1 MNHNEEHLAR
11 PRQPVLP
18 SFSTRTLH
26 HPSFLPLY
34 MAAGFAHHHID
45 FSNPT
50 VLPIIPNEFFY
61 TDPTLTCG
69 RRIPNIVSDLGVFD
83 CFQLNTPP
91 PVMSACVAPPNCP
104 DPFRSGP
111 HLTRNL
117 GSTRWRLNP
126 IHPPVQP
133 SRAILQLTQDEDQ
146 AITNLLKLHHQEPR
160 QSDEIQMDVSGVVE
174 PQVASNPCLVF
185 SHPKPLVPTEEA
197 LTPSCSDDVQHPMKT
212 GLGNQSQQGR
222 GWSDVE
228 LEAADTLLSGFS
240 VSEEDRVWSQC
251 RQNSTLP
258 DPQPYQYNKDLP
270 ISTETCQESEAL
282 PALTATNAPQ
292 NGTGYIRFTC
302 VTEGGGA
309 GWANLRSAEDRGASG
324 DCAQVREWTL
334 SDLEGDAVHVLLSL
348 GDMGTLD
355 ILQ

>member
-1 MNHNEEHLAR
+1 
-11 PRQPVLP
+11 
-18 SFSTRTLH
+18 
-26 HPSFLPLY
+26 
-34 MAAGFAHHHID
+34 
-45 FSNPT
+45 
-50 VLPIIPNEFFY
+50 
-61 TDPTLTCG
+61 
-69 RRIPNIVSDLGVFD
+69 
-83 CFQLNTPP
+83 
-91 PVMSACVAPPNCP
+91 
-104 DPFRSGP
+104 
-111 HLTRNL
+111 
-117 GSTRWRLNP
+117 
-126 IHPPVQP
+126 
-133 SRAILQLTQDEDQ
+133 
-146 AITNLLKLHHQEPR
+146 
-160 QSDEIQMDVSGVVE
+160 MDVSGVAE

-258 DPQPYQYNKDLP
+258 DPQPYQYNKDLS

-309 GWANLRSAEDRGASG
+309 GWVNLRSAEDRGASG